1 MPNIVS
7 IASIKLDY
15 PGNIPLTPNKSLAAA
30 CKASVALE
38 VWVYSNNAG
47 KTLFPNLTFSVD
59 FILPPLAVIPN
70 F

>member
-15 PGNIPLTPNKSLAAA
+15 PGNIPSAPNKSLAAA

-38 VWVYSNNAG
+38 V
-47 KTLFPNLTFSVD
+47 
-59 FILPPLAVIPN
+59 
-70 F
+70 